1 MKCIGSNAFERTQKT
16 DVKSGFPELD
26 KITNGWSN
34 GNLIIVASRPAMG
47 KTAFG
52 MSLLREI
59 AVKNRIP
66 TAFFSLE
73 MSNQQAINRFQGT
86 LSRVDTM
93 RIIDY
98 DNGNQNALDENEK
111 NRLADAEKQI
121 DIAPIYLDNTPALS
135 LSELW
140 QKSVRLISDF
150 QIKLIIIDYLQLMS
164 AQGLLFS
171 NRTEEVT
178 NIVRNLKTLAKTLN
192 IPVIAFSQLNRG
204 VESRESFDGIRPKLS
219 DLRESQAIEQDA
231 DVVCFIHCPEYYGIY
246 LDADGNDLHG
256 LAEIIVAKN
265 RNGKTGDLRLKF
277 NGECASFS
285 NLNE

>member
-1 MKCIGSNAFERTQKT
+1 MKCIGRNVFEGTQKT
-16 DVKSGFPELD
+16 NVKSGFPELD

-34 GNLIIVASRPAMG
+34 GNLIIVAGRPAMG

-73 MSNQQAINRFQGT
+73 MSNQQVTSRFQET
-86 LSRVDTM
+86 LSQVDTM
-93 RIIDY
+93 KIRDY
-98 DNGNQNALDENEK
+98 ENGNQNALDEKEK
-111 NRLADAEKQI
+111 NRLADSEKQM
-121 DIAPIYLDNTPALS
+121 DIAPIYLDDTPSLS
-135 LSELW
+135 LPELW
-140 QKSVRLISDF
+140 QKSARLVSDF

-171 NRTEEVT
+171 NRTEEIT
-178 NIVRNLKTLAKTLN
+178 CIVRNLKTLAKSLN

-204 VESRESFDGIRPKLS
+204 VESRGDFDGFRPKLS

-231 DVVCFIHCPEYYGIY
+231 DVVCFIHRPEYYRINI
-246 LDADGNDLHG
+246 DADGYDLHG

-265 RNGKTGDLRLKF
+265 RNGETGDIRLKF
-277 NGECASFS
+277 NRECACFD